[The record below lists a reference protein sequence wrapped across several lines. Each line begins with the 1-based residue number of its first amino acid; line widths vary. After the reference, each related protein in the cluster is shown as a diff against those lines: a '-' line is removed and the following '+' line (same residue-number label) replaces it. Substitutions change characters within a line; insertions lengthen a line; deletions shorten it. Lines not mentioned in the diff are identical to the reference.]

1 MKASS
6 VPHTDSSLFGLSS
19 FKMFNTSFKA
29 SVRLVFTL
37 SGTPSR
43 FCIIEISSSIASLG
57 VVVDG

>member
-1 MKASS
+1 M
-6 VPHTDSSLFGLSS
+6 PHTDPSLFGLSS
-19 FKMFNTSFKA
+19 FKMSNTSFKVA
-29 SVRLVFTL
+29 VRLVFKL